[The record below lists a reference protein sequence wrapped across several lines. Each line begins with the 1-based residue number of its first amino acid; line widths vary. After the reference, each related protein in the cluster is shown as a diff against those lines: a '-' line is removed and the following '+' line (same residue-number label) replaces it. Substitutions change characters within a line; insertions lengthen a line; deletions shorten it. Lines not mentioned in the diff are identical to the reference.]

1 MLCSHKVV
9 QLAIIDAIA
18 DIQLHCASQRRIE
31 RRHLECANSTRAIHE
46 HLATRRSRVLDAL
59 RHVQHAQTGLEAAGG
74 VRAVATAQRVTHLED
89 VTIGIGKHLEVALLG
104 GPLGLALVL
113 HAYNVVQLR
122 RRQDAT
128 VHNIGA
134 HTECAL
140 AHKGRQFLKQ
150 QSES

>member
-9 QLAIIDAIA
+9 QFAIIDAIA
-18 DIQLHCASQRRIE
+18 DVQLHCASQCRIE
-31 RRHLECANSTRAIHE
+31 RRHLECANSTRAIHV
-46 HLATRRSRVLDAL
+46 HLATRGSRVLDAL
-59 RHVQHAQTGLEAAGG
+59 RRVQHVQRGLEAAGD
-74 VRAVATAQRVTHLED
+74 VQIAATAQRVTHLED

-113 HAYNVVQLR
+113 HAYNVVQLWC
-122 RRQDAT
+122 RQDAT

-140 AHKGRQFLKQ
+140 AHKSGQFLKQ